1 MPHRRAPWLPTLVG
15 PVSVVLALVAV
26 FALAPS
32 APAYAQG
39 GGSEYGPM
47 FGPRSGMGPG
57 IGPRG
62 GGGDTAGYSFIFG
75 EFVVAGQ
82 TQVCQEA
89 PGAEAN
95 FRAFYGPTLGEYNPS
110 FIGYVFPPYGGM
122 WGFYT
127 GVGNTC
133 LWRPH

>member
-1 MPHRRAPWLPTLVG
+1 MPHRRVPRLPSLVG
-15 PVSVVLALVAV
+15 PLSVALALVAAL
-26 FALAPS
+26 ALAPGATS
-32 APAYAQG
+32 STYAQVG
-39 GGSEYGPM
+39 PEYGPM
-47 FGPRSGMGPG
+47 FGPRGGPG
-57 IGPRG
+57 PGLGSG
-62 GGGDTAGYSFIFG
+62 GEAFGYQTVFG

-82 TQVCQEA
+82 TQICREA

-95 FRAFYGPTLGEYNPS
+95 FRAFYGPTQGEFNPS

-127 GVGNTC
+127 GAGNIC